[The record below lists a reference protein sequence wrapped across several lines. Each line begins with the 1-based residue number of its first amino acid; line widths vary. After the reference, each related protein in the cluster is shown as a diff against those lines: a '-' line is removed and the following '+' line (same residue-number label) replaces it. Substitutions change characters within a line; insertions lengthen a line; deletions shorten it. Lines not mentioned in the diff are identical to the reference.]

1 MSALPSGLLAD
12 PHARTVLATT
22 ATLGASCGIAGTLL
36 VLRKRALLGDAAGHA
51 TLPGIAGA
59 GATSLFLGGT
69 GREPWVLVSGAALGA
84 VAGIAVVHW
93 VRRATRLPAD
103 AAMAIAL
110 GSLFGLGT
118 AMLSALQ
125 QVEGGHG
132 AGLESLVTGDA
143 ATLVRADLQTAAAVA
158 VASVVLMAVL
168 RHDLRALAFDE
179 DFSRS
184 VGRPTAWL
192 DALVSSLAI
201 ANIVAGMRAVGLVLS
216 VALLVIPAAAARPWC
231 RTMGGMMSLA
241 AVLGATGAVAGTLA
255 SAAIDD
261 APTGPFIV
269 LACGA
274 ILAASL
280 VSAPGSRGARVGGS
294 RGTRAGAIA

>member
-1 MSALPSGLLAD
+1 MSTATTGLLAD

-22 ATLGASCGIAGTLL
+22 ATLGASCGLAGTLL
-36 VLRKRALLGDAAGHA
+36 VLRRRALLGDAAGHA
-51 TLPGIAGA
+51 TLPGIVGA
-59 GATSLFLGGT
+59 GALSLAVGGS
-69 GREPWVLVSGAALGA
+69 GREPWVLVVGAVLGA

-93 VRRATRLPAD
+93 IRRATRLPAD

-143 ATLVRADLQTAAAVA
+143 ATLVRADLWTTAAVA
-158 VASVVLMAVL
+158 VACIALTSWLMD
-168 RHDLRALAFDE
+168 DLRALAFDE

-184 VGRPTAWL
+184 VGRPAGWL
-192 DALVSSLAI
+192 DALVSAMAI

-231 RTMGGMMSLA
+231 RTMDGMMVVA
-241 AVLGATGAVAGTLA
+241 ALLGAAGAVAGTLA
-255 SAAIDD
+255 SAAVAD

-269 LACGA
+269 LSCGGL
-274 ILAASL
+274 LAASL
-280 VSAPGSRGARVGGS
+280 AIAPRVRGAR
-294 RGTRAGAIA
+294 TGAAA

>member
-1 MSALPSGLLAD
+1 MNTATTGLLAD

-22 ATLGASCGIAGTLL
+22 ATLGASCGLAGTLL
-36 VLRKRALLGDAAGHA
+36 VLRRRALLGDAAGHA
-51 TLPGIAGA
+51 TLPGIVGA
-59 GATSLFLGGT
+59 GALSLAVGGT
-69 GREPWVLVSGAALGA
+69 GREPWVLVVGAVLGA

-93 VRRATRLPAD
+93 IRRATRLPAD

-143 ATLVRADLQTAAAVA
+143 ATLVRADLWTTAAVA
-158 VASVVLMAVL
+158 VACITLTAWLMD
-168 RHDLRALAFDE
+168 DLRALAFDE

-184 VGRPTAWL
+184 VGRPAGWL
-192 DALVSSLAI
+192 DALVSAMAI

-231 RTMGGMMSLA
+231 RTMGGMMVVA
-241 AVLGATGAVAGTLA
+241 ALLGAAGAVAGTLA
-255 SAAIDD
+255 SAAVAN

-269 LACGA
+269 LSCGGL
-274 ILAASL
+274 LAASL
-280 VSAPGSRGARVGGS
+280 VIAPRVRGARS
-294 RGTRAGAIA
+294 GATA

>member
-1 MSALPSGLLAD
+1 MSTATTGLLAD

-22 ATLGASCGIAGTLL
+22 ATLGASCGLAGTLL
-36 VLRKRALLGDAAGHA
+36 VLRRRALLGDAAGHA
-51 TLPGIAGA
+51 TLPGIVGA
-59 GATSLFLGGT
+59 GALSLAVGGS
-69 GREPWVLVSGAALGA
+69 GREPWVLVVGAVLGA

-93 VRRATRLPAD
+93 IRRATRLPAD

-143 ATLVRADLQTAAAVA
+143 ATLVRADLWTTAAVA
-158 VASVVLMAVL
+158 VACITLTAWLMD
-168 RHDLRALAFDE
+168 DLRALAFDE

-184 VGRPTAWL
+184 VGRPAGWL
-192 DALVSSLAI
+192 DALVSAMAI

-231 RTMGGMMSLA
+231 RTMGGMMVVA
-241 AVLGATGAVAGTLA
+241 ALLGAAGAVAGTLA
-255 SAAIDD
+255 SAAVAD

-269 LACGA
+269 LSCGGL
-274 ILAASL
+274 LAASL
-280 VSAPGSRGARVGGS
+280 AIAPRVRGAR
-294 RGTRAGAIA
+294 TGAAA

>member
-1 MSALPSGLLAD
+1 MTTAITGLLAD
-12 PHARTVLATT
+12 PHTRTVLATT
-22 ATLGASCGIAGTLL
+22 ATLGASCGLTGTLL
-36 VLRKRALLGDAAGHA
+36 VLRRRALLGDAAGHA
-51 TLPGIAGA
+51 TLPGIVGA
-59 GATSLFLGGT
+59 GAVSLGLGGT
-69 GREPWVLVSGAALGA
+69 GRESWVLVAGAVLGA

-93 VRRATRLPAD
+93 IRRATRLPVD

-143 ATLVRADLQTAAAVA
+143 ATLVRADLQAAAAVA
-158 VASVVLMAVL
+158 AACTVLTVAL
-168 RHDLRALAFDE
+168 RDDLRALAFDE

-184 VGRPTAWL
+184 VGRPAGGL
-192 DALVSSLAI
+192 DALVSAMAI

-231 RTMGGMMSLA
+231 RTMGGMMVVA
-241 AVLGATGAVAGTLA
+241 ALLGAAGAVAGTLA
-255 SAAIDD
+255 SAAVAN

-269 LACGA
+269 LSCGGL
-274 ILAASL
+274 LAASL
-280 VSAPGSRGARVGGS
+280 AIAPRVRGAR
-294 RGTRAGAIA
+294 TGATA

>member
-1 MSALPSGLLAD
+1 MSAALAGLLTD

-22 ATLGASCGIAGTLL
+22 ATLGASCGLAGTLL
-36 VLRKRALLGDAAGHA
+36 VLRRRALLGDAAGHA
-51 TLPGIAGA
+51 TLPGIVGA
-59 GATSLFLGGT
+59 GALSLSLGGT
-69 GREPWVLVSGAALGA
+69 GREPWVLVTGAALGA
-84 VAGIAVVHW
+84 LAGIAVVHGI
-93 VRRATRLPAD
+93 RRTTRLPAD

-143 ATLVRADLQTAAAVA
+143 ATLVRADLHAAAAVA
-158 VASVVLMAVL
+158 AACILLATAL
-168 RHDLRALAFDE
+168 RDDLRALAFDE

-184 VGRPTAWL
+184 VGRPAGWL
-192 DALVSSLAI
+192 DALVSALAI

-241 AVLGATGAVAGTLA
+241 AVIGAAGAVAGTVA

-261 APTGPFIV
+261 APTGPFVV

-274 ILAASL
+274 LLATSL
-280 VSAPGSRGARVGGS
+280 AIAPRV
-294 RGTRAGAIA
+294 RVTAAGAAA

>member
-1 MSALPSGLLAD
+1 MTAALAGLLGD
-12 PHARTVLATT
+12 PHARTVLAAT
-22 ATLGASCGIAGTLL
+22 ATLGASCGVVGALL
-36 VLRKRALLGDAAGHA
+36 VLRRRALLGDAAGHA
-51 TLPGIAGA
+51 TLPGIVGA
-59 GATSLFLGGT
+59 GALSLSLGGT
-69 GREPWVLVSGAALGA
+69 GREPWVLVAGAALGA
-84 VAGIAVVHW
+84 LAGIAAVHW
-93 VRRATRLPAD
+93 IRRATRLPAD

-143 ATLVRADLQTAAAVA
+143 ATLVRSDLHVAAAVA
-158 VASVVLMAVL
+158 AASVALTAAF

-184 VGRPTAWL
+184 VGRPAGRL
-192 DALVSSLAI
+192 DALVSALAV

-231 RTMGGMMSLA
+231 RTMGAMTALA
-241 AVLGATGAVAGTLA
+241 AVLGAAGAVAGTIA
-255 SAAIDD
+255 SAAIED
-261 APTGPFIV
+261 APTGPFVV
-269 LACGA
+269 LACAA

-280 VSAPGSRGARVGGS
+280 VAAPRARGA
-294 RGTRAGAIA
+294 GTGATA

>member
-1 MSALPSGLLAD
+1 VNVAITGLLSD

-22 ATLGASCGIAGTLL
+22 ATLGASCGLAGTLL
-36 VLRKRALLGDAAGHA
+36 VLRRRALLGDAAGHA
-51 TLPGIAGA
+51 TLPGIVGA
-59 GATSLFLGGT
+59 GAVSLALGGT
-69 GREPWVLVSGAALGA
+69 GREPWVLVAGAVLGA
-84 VAGIAVVHW
+84 VAGIAAVHW
-93 VRRATRLPAD
+93 IRRATRLPAD

-143 ATLVRADLQTAAAVA
+143 ATLVRADLHAAVA
-158 VASVVLMAVL
+158 VAAACAVLAVVL
-168 RHDLRALAFDE
+168 RDDLRALAFDE
-179 DFSRS
+179 DFARS
-184 VGRPTAWL
+184 VGRPVGWL
-192 DALVSSLAI
+192 DALVSAMAI

-231 RTMGGMMSLA
+231 RTMGGMMAIGAL
-241 AVLGATGAVAGTLA
+241 LGALGAVAGTIA
-255 SAAIDD
+255 SAAISD

-269 LACGA
+269 LACGGL
-274 ILAASL
+274 LAASL
-280 VSAPGSRGARVGGS
+280 AIAPRVRGAR
-294 RGTRAGAIA
+294 TEATA

>member
-1 MSALPSGLLAD
+1 MNTATTGLLAD

-22 ATLGASCGIAGTLL
+22 ATLGASCGLAGTLL
-36 VLRKRALLGDAAGHA
+36 VLRRRALLGDAAGHA
-51 TLPGIAGA
+51 TLPGIVGA
-59 GATSLFLGGT
+59 GALSLAVGGT
-69 GREPWVLVSGAALGA
+69 GREPWVLVVGAVLGA

-93 VRRATRLPAD
+93 IRRATRLPSD

-143 ATLVRADLQTAAAVA
+143 ATLVRADLWTTAAVA
-158 VASVVLMAVL
+158 VACIALTSWLMD
-168 RHDLRALAFDE
+168 DLRALAFDE

-184 VGRPTAWL
+184 VGRPAGWL
-192 DALVSSLAI
+192 DALVSAMAI

-231 RTMGGMMSLA
+231 RTMGGMMVVA
-241 AVLGATGAVAGTLA
+241 ALLGAAGAVAGTLA
-255 SAAIDD
+255 SAAVAN

-269 LACGA
+269 LSCGGL
-274 ILAASL
+274 LAASL
-280 VSAPGSRGARVGGS
+280 VIAPRVRGARS
-294 RGTRAGAIA
+294 GATA

>member
-1 MSALPSGLLAD
+1 MSTATTGLLAD

-22 ATLGASCGIAGTLL
+22 ATLGASCGLAGTLL
-36 VLRKRALLGDAAGHA
+36 VLRRRALLGDAAGHA
-51 TLPGIAGA
+51 TLPGIVGA
-59 GATSLFLGGT
+59 GALSLAVGGS
-69 GREPWVLVSGAALGA
+69 GREPWVLVVGAVLGA

-93 VRRATRLPAD
+93 IRRATRLPAD

-143 ATLVRADLQTAAAVA
+143 ATLVRADLWTTAAVA
-158 VASVVLMAVL
+158 VACITLTAWLMD
-168 RHDLRALAFDE
+168 DLRALAFDE

-184 VGRPTAWL
+184 VGRPAGWL
-192 DALVSSLAI
+192 DALVSAMAI

-231 RTMGGMMSLA
+231 RTMGGMMVVA
-241 AVLGATGAVAGTLA
+241 ALLGAAGAVAGTLA
-255 SAAIDD
+255 SAAVAD

-269 LACGA
+269 LSCGGL
-274 ILAASL
+274 LAASL
-280 VSAPGSRGARVGGS
+280 VIAPRVRGARS
-294 RGTRAGAIA
+294 GATA